1 MTAELCLLAGAEQH
15 VIVTSMFWLWHNL
28 LKVKHVLECTSGN
41 LKKKKSALLF
51 MQARKI
57 VLMKNT
63 ADA

>member
-15 VIVTSMFWLWHNL
+15 VIVTSMFWLWHKL
-28 LKVKHVLECTSGN
+28 LKVKHVSECTSGN
-41 LKKKKSALLF
+41 LKKKSALLF